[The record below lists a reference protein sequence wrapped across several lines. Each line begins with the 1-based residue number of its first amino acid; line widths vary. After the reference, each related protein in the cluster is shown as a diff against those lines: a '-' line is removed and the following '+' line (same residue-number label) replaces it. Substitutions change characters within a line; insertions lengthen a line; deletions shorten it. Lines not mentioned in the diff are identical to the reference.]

1 MWNQGAPEIF
11 RDLISEVL
19 GIMGVKNCLANY
31 ELKLVYI
38 NEEVLV
44 SDCIN
49 GVVRWR
55 ERGFVNVEEAVFLI
69 LVKDRVGFGGV
80 SARLLEKRLNKG

>member
-49 GVVRWR
+49 GVVR
-55 ERGFVNVEEAVFLI
+55 
-69 LVKDRVGFGGV
+69 
-80 SARLLEKRLNKG
+80 